1 LRAAEKA
8 LQAIEECDFQTVP
21 SRPLLNQAL
30 AIAAA
35 YGRTVYDSP
44 YVALAIASSFPLVT
58 ADERLANA
66 LAAYARY
73 AGWAPCRP

>member
-1 LRAAEKA
+1 MSAAEKA
-8 LQAIEECDFQTVP
+8 LQTVEECDFPTVP

-35 YGRTVYDSP
+35 YDRTVYDST
-44 YVALAIASSFPLVT
+44 YVALAIVSGYPLIT

-66 LAAYARY
+66 LAAH
-73 AGWAPCRP
+73 APVRWLGSL